1 MKIMNIKSSQKYRV
15 ALINVET
22 QSWTVVTCLAAFM
35 SVTAPSILPPAV
47 TVCSTTCHMN
57 EIWRSSWCE
66 AADTYKCEFFC
77 DFQKLHCWCFHPADR
92 PSSSLNSSLRRF
104 VALKHY
110 ATLKVHKFTQKK
122 SFNHLITVH
131 KQKLLVRHRHKQ
143 AVLSFFCCRPAH
155 SCVFL
160 NCFV

>member
-1 MKIMNIKSSQKYRV
+1 MLVCVWATKTTWLSYGDTQFYGVVRLGTKTTWSVLKIKIMNIRSSQKYRV

-35 SVTAPSILPPAV
+35 SVTALSILLPAV
-47 TVCSTTCHMN
+47 TVRSTTCHMN

-104 VALKHY
+104 VAL
-110 ATLKVHKFTQKK
+110 
-122 SFNHLITVH
+122 S
-131 KQKLLVRHRHKQ
+131 
-143 AVLSFFCCRPAH
+143 S
-155 SCVFL
+155 
-160 NCFV
+160 